1 MREIKCEDIIQ
12 TVKKLCIDAA
22 CDLPGDV
29 FSALVDKKNEEPYPL
44 AKKTID
50 VLIDNANLAHEI

>member
-29 FSALVDKKNEEPYPL
+29 FRALVLKRQL
-44 AKKTID
+44 MF
-50 VLIDNANLAHEI
+50 

>member
-29 FSALVDKKNEEPYPL
+29 FRALVDKKMKN
-44 AKKTID
+44 
-50 VLIDNANLAHEI
+50 LIHLLKRQLMF